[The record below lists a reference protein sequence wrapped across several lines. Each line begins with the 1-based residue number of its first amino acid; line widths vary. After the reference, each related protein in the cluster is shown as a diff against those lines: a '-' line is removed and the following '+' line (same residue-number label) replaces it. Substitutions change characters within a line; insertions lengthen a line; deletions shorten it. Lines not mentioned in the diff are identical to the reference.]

1 LDSNSHSR
9 AHHNIISV
17 ANLNHRSIMSCHSIV
32 RIGPLNSDD
41 GCYATLLR
49 SSITNYFSSSS
60 SNEDNDTKNDPHRL
74 AISNRYFDASVT
86 FAGLNQSTDD
96 IITASESAVEDGI
109 ILVCDS
115 SLSASQGMCFDS
127 LNKLHDNAEKSTDL
141 GDLLRLCVGVS
152 FGPSPLADGTKASE
166 EEYSRRVLWC
176 LDRGYEY
183 VEADMSP
190 VGMESGHN
198 DRDKEGFARIIE
210 AISSCMW
217 SSHVMKKRTAA
228 ATTSVT
234 AANIGS
240 GNTQSQP
247 NEKANADTTAS
258 AVPTSDSERE
268 KAAVA
273 NLMEGVDQ
281 DIESKNKAEEIKKQE
296 LAFHELERV
305 IADAKNIRESSQND
319 SISDEERR
327 KLAGDTALR
336 MMDLF
341 DKLGF
346 GDDEED
352 SDETEASSL
361 PEGVE

>member
-1 LDSNSHSR
+1 
-9 AHHNIISV
+9 
-17 ANLNHRSIMSCHSIV
+17 
-32 RIGPLNSDD
+32 
-41 GCYATLLR
+41 
-49 SSITNYFSSSS
+49 
-60 SNEDNDTKNDPHRL
+60 
-74 AISNRYFDASVT
+74 
-86 FAGLNQSTDD
+86 
-96 IITASESAVEDGI
+96 
-109 ILVCDS
+109 
-115 SLSASQGMCFDS
+115 
-127 LNKLHDNAEKSTDL
+127 
-141 GDLLRLCVGVS
+141 
-152 FGPSPLADGTKASE
+152 
-166 EEYSRRVLWC
+166 
-176 LDRGYEY
+176 
-183 VEADMSP
+183 
-190 VGMESGHN
+190 
-198 DRDKEGFARIIE
+198 
-210 AISSCMW
+210 
-217 SSHVMKKRTAA
+217 MKKRTAA
-228 ATTSVT
+228 AVTSAT
-234 AANIGS
+234 AANNGS
-240 GNTQSQP
+240 VNTQSQP
-247 NEKANADTTAS
+247 NENANANANADTKSS